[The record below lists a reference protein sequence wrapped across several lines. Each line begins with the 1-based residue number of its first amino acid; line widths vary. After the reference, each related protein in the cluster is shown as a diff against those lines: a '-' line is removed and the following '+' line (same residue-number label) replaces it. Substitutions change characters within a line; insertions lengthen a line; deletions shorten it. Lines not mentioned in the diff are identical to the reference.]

1 MLGMIWSMASRTNA
15 AAATGTREAI
25 LDRAA
30 DLASTEGLEGLTI
43 GRLAREL
50 RMSKS
55 GLFGH
60 FGSKQELQLAAVD
73 VAERRFVH
81 AVVEP
86 TLREPEGAPR
96 LRALCDRYVAY
107 LERPVFPGGC
117 FWAATATEFDGRP
130 GPVRDRI
137 RQGIGAWL
145 GALEHQAEL
154 ADVDDPAQL
163 AFELHAL
170 AEGAN
175 SAFQL
180 FGDRHAFERARRAIQ
195 PLLPAPQERK
205 RAK

>member
-1 MLGMIWSMASRTNA
+1 MIWSMAARTDA
-15 AAATGTREAI
+15 PPATGTREAI
-25 LDRAA
+25 LDRAV

-43 GRLAREL
+43 GRLAGEL
-50 RMSKS
+50 EMSKS

-60 FGSKQELQLAAVD
+60 FGSKQELQLAAID

-86 TLREPEGAPR
+86 TLGEAEGAPR
-96 LRALCDRYVAY
+96 LRALYERYIAY
-107 LERPVFPGGC
+107 LEERVFPGGC

-145 GALEHQAEL
+145 SALEHQAEL
-154 ADVDDPAQL
+154 AGVDDPAQL
-163 AFELHAL
+163 AFQLHAL
-170 AEGAN
+170 AQGAN
-175 SAFQL
+175 SAYQL
-180 FGDRHAFERARRAIQ
+180 FGDRDAFDRARRAIE
-195 PLLPAPQERK
+195 PLLPALQARK

>member
-1 MLGMIWSMASRTNA
+1 MASRTDA
-15 AAATGTREAI
+15 PSARGTRDAI
-25 LDRAA
+25 LDRAV

-43 GRLAREL
+43 GRLASEL
-50 RMSKS
+50 EMSKS

-73 VAERRFVH
+73 VAERRFVR

-86 TLREPEGAPR
+86 TLGEPEGAPR
-96 LRALCDRYVAY
+96 LRALCDRYIAY

-130 GPVRDRI
+130 GPVKDRI

-145 GALEHQAEL
+145 SALEHQAEL
-154 ADVDDPAQL
+154 AGVDDPGQL

-175 SAFQL
+175 SAYQL
-180 FGDRHAFERARRAIQ
+180 FGDHRAFERARRAIE
-195 PLLPAPQERK
+195 PLLPAAQARK

>member
-1 MLGMIWSMASRTNA
+1 MTAQTGAPRSTA
-15 AAATGTREAI
+15 GTRDAI
-25 LDRAA
+25 LDRAV

-43 GRLAREL
+43 GRLASEL
-50 RMSKS
+50 EMSKS

-60 FGSKQELQLAAVD
+60 FGSKQELQLAAID
-73 VAERRFVH
+73 VAERRFVG

-86 TLREPEGAPR
+86 TLGEPEGAPR
-96 LRALCDRYVAY
+96 LRALCERYVAY
-107 LERPVFPGGC
+107 LEERVFPGGC

-145 GALEHQAEL
+145 EALEHEAEV
-154 ADVDDPAQL
+154 AGADDPRQL

-170 AEGAN
+170 AQGAN
-175 SAFQL
+175 SSFQL
-180 FGDRHAFERARRAIQ
+180 FGDRNAFDRARRAIE
-195 PLLPAPQERK
+195 PLLPAGQARK